1 MRLATRL
8 PEEPDVGDD
17 HVLGDGLAH
26 VVDRE
31 QRHRH
36 RRQSLHLHAGLP
48 AALDAARIVLLLK
61 NVRQSNWEKYVAR
74 TNYREY

>member
-17 HVLGDGLAH
+17 HVLGDSLAH

-36 RRQSLHLHAGLP
+36 RRQGLHLHAGFP
-48 AALDAARIVLLLK
+48 AALDAARIGLLLK